1 MEDRANDLPSKD
13 RDIAMVFQ
21 NYALYPH
28 LTVYD
33 NMAFGLQ
40 LRKVP
45 KQEIDERVREAAR
58 ILDLE
63 PYLKRKPKALSGG
76 QRQRVALGRA
86 IVRNAQIFLMDEPLS
101 NLDAKLRVQMRAEI
115 SKLHQRLQT
124 TIIYVTH
131 DLLPLSLVLLT
142 TFKTTPE
149 LYSNPIGLP
158 AGWNIENYKQL
169 LVNEPIFGYIKNSV
183 IVTVFSTFFILW
195 FSSMIAYA
203 IIQLPQKLGW
213 IVYGFF
219 VCGMIVPTQV
229 NMIPVFLLMNKLGLV
244 NTLTGVIIVSISFL
258 LPIGVFIITGF
269 MKTLPKELFEAARID
284 GASEWKIYSKIA
296 LRLSI
301 PSMATVGIFSFVIV
315 WNDLLFP
322 LLLLKSKE
330 VKTLPIALLDF
341 QGEFLTNYPM
351 LFSAVVLSSIPLL
364 IAYVFLQKHFISG
377 MTSGALK

>member
-1 MEDRANDLPSKD
+1 MK
-13 RDIAMVFQ
+13 Q
-21 NYALYPH
+21 NPFRH
-28 LTVYD
+28 LILGIY
-33 NMAFGLQ
+33 GL
-40 LRKVP
+40 
-45 KQEIDERVREAAR
+45 
-58 ILDLE
+58 
-63 PYLKRKPKALSGG
+63 
-76 QRQRVALGRA
+76 
-86 IVRNAQIFLMDEPLS
+86 
-101 NLDAKLRVQMRAEI
+101 
-115 SKLHQRLQT
+115 
-124 TIIYVTH
+124 II
-131 DLLPLSLVLLT
+131 LLPLSLVLLT

>member
-1 MEDRANDLPSKD
+1 MK
-13 RDIAMVFQ
+13 Q
-21 NYALYPH
+21 NPFRHVILGIY
-28 LTVYD
+28 
-33 NMAFGLQ
+33 GL
-40 LRKVP
+40 
-45 KQEIDERVREAAR
+45 
-58 ILDLE
+58 
-63 PYLKRKPKALSGG
+63 
-76 QRQRVALGRA
+76 
-86 IVRNAQIFLMDEPLS
+86 
-101 NLDAKLRVQMRAEI
+101 
-115 SKLHQRLQT
+115 
-124 TIIYVTH
+124 II
-131 DLLPLSLVLLT
+131 LLPLSLVLLT

-169 LVNEPIFGYIKNSV
+169 LVNEPILGYIKNSV

-269 MKTLPKELFEAARID
+269 MKTLPKELFEAARMD